1 MLKMDTYEDF
11 WTPAGLTGGV
21 LTTKSGPDNYPEMS
35 KQITKDK
42 TISKRKSKKVDS
54 EQRC

>member
-1 MLKMDTYEDF
+1 M
-11 WTPAGLTGGV
+11 
-21 LTTKSGPDNYPEMS
+21 TTKSGPGNYPEMS

-54 EQRC
+54 AAVLKPRLVPQTR